1 MSTHKLIGILLF
13 LASCITVTNEDRML
27 LTSHDVVASIKG
39 NDSSDFRSFIGPKL
53 ISFGKDESDV
63 LSDFYDYKLLFDTYE
78 KKGDIKTNITTLYNV
93 MGQRLVD
100 IPIIDTEN
108 KMSADSIYHL
118 YLFFGPPNIYTLNKI
133 TGYEL
138 KQGNTIPEGFNAD
151 NVNKGLHR

>member
-1 MSTHKLIGILLF
+1 MSKHKFVYILLV

-27 LTSHDVVASIKG
+27 LTSHEVVSSIKE
-39 NDSSDFRSFIGPKL
+39 DDPSDFRSFIGPKL
-53 ISFGKDESDV
+53 RSLGKDESDV
-63 LSDFYDYKLLFDTYE
+63 LSDFNDYKLLFGKYTNM
-78 KKGDIKTNITTLYNV
+78 GDVKTNITNLYNT

-100 IPIIDTEN
+100 IPIIDTES
-108 KMSADSIYHL
+108 KLPPDSIYHL

-138 KQGNTIPEGFNAD
+138 NQGSTIPEGFNES